1 MIAVVDMADPIEIS
15 PVMRCRL
22 IGGAASIPVIVD
34 DVLSPKSLTGTPAQP
49 TPEMLEVL
57 SLALM
62 EVLHSI
68 TEISGKQTE
77 ADAAAVELWVEP
89 TLIIIC
95 VRFRGTPLPD
105 WLIQNWD
112 RAQEPA
118 VLAPSTECGW
128 GWLLVREA
136 LDAVSHAW
144 RGSEQLLF
152 LEKRI

>member
-1 MIAVVDMADPIEIS
+1 MSDPIEIA
-15 PVMRCRL
+15 PVLSCRL

-34 DVLSPKSLTGTPAQP
+34 EVLSSDSLNGLPAQP
-49 TPEMLEVL
+49 TPETLEVL

-62 EVLHSI
+62 EVLHTV
-68 TEISGKQTE
+68 TEIAGKQTE
-77 ADAAAVELWVEP
+77 ADAAAVELWIEP
-89 TLIIIC
+89 TLVIIC
-95 VRFRGTPLPD
+95 VRFRGGPLPD

-136 LDAVSHAW
+136 LDAVSHGW

-152 LEKRI
+152 LEKRV